1 MAAVCPVGFDVTK
14 LKDEVRALGREYLQV
29 LDAYA
34 AGWADQLKLHHR
46 WITYQGRTWVEFP
59 KGAGTGGRDYQ
70 VSAWQVRRMTANLF
84 ISMKCAKEHLPA
96 LGPVK
101 HTDS

>member
-1 MAAVCPVGFDVTK
+1 MAGASIWWSDVK
-14 LKDEVRALGREYLQV
+14 RMLSAC
-29 LDAYA
+29 AP
-34 AGWADQLKLHHR
+34 GWTEELKLHHR
-46 WITYQGRTWVEFP
+46 WIRYAGKVWIKLP

-70 VSAWQVRRMTANLF
+70 VAGWQVRRMAEALG

-101 HTDS
+101 PTDT